1 MTINSSKLLKRF
13 GETVRTERMR
23 LKMTQEDLAFE
34 SGLSRTYAGDVERG
48 EKEPSIETIAR
59 IAAALKMT
67 GAELLAKAQI

>member
-1 MTINSSKLLKRF
+1 
-13 GETVRTERMR
+13 MR